1 MNGEEML
8 GSRRVETVGALSTL
22 DTLTNLAAIDG
33 VRITPFFKLKS
44 GKKVKQPTRRNE
56 SSGI

>member
-1 MNGEEML
+1 ML